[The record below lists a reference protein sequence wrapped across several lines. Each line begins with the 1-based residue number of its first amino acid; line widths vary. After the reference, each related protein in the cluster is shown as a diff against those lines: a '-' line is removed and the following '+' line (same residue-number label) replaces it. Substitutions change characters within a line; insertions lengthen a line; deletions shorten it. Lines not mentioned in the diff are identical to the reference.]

1 VKVKAYL
8 SNNPVG
14 RAHQAARTCYFSGSV
29 ELDPNL
35 KHSAI
40 ADDCVKTKHLSVH
53 QHTYVTLEIE
63 GISRFFCSAILYSQ
77 PYYQASQQSLR
88 YVKLDSIL
96 SSSDEYNPIKQ
107 DNLDAYNAA
116 FELFSKPVADAYTK
130 IWKSKANTPE
140 GKLEIRRGTQELAR
154 YTLPIGTLTNLTYTV
169 DLVTLAQILACC
181 EAFGGLGQG
190 KLYWFDWKQ
199 AKEFRDNVLDSIE
212 ERSLHSFNLLSNLI
226 EQFQTR
232 ETNPYIR
239 SFSLSLAQNPCHI
252 LLGELSSR
260 VQVFHAEDNDYIS
273 AKLTCSHAVFCQL
286 QRHRSIKPK
295 FSFNYSYSVEEYGTI
310 NWHYLPSFMV
320 ISPVKSQEL
329 SDKFLAIIQN
339 LYETVN
345 KDRLQ
350 EVNPIAEFEKL
361 PLCTAQNL
369 SFHATVSEVSSLAS
383 KRLCLRAQNE
393 ATRVIL
399 SLNEAYARAE
409 EIDENKLYFKAPCTY
424 NAENDIK
431 PICPEGKRF
440 CGVTVWK
447 DPKKAYEN
455 LI

>member
-1 VKVKAYL
+1 MKIKAYL

-40 ADDCVKTKHLSVH
+40 ADDCIKSKHLSVH

-63 GISRFFCSAILYSQ
+63 AISRFFCSAVLYSQ

-96 SSSDEYNPIKQ
+96 GSSDENNPIKH
-107 DNLDAYNAA
+107 DNLDAYNTA
-116 FELFSKPVADAYTK
+116 FELFSQPVADAYAK

-169 DLVTLAQILACC
+169 DLVTLAQILAFC
-181 EAFGGLGQG
+181 EAVGTKVQD
-190 KLYWFDWKQ
+190 KLHFFEWQQ
-199 AKEFRDNVLDSIE
+199 ARDFRNLVLDSIE
-212 ERSLHSFNLLSNLI
+212 ERYSYNLI
-226 EQFQTR
+226 TSLIEKFKTE

-239 SFSLSLAQNPCHI
+239 DFKLTLAQNPLYI
-252 LLGELSSR
+252 LLGDISSR

-273 AKLTCSHAVFCQL
+273 ANLTCSHAVFCQL

-295 FSFNYSYSVEEYGTI
+295 FSFNYSYVVEEYGTP
-310 NWHYLPSFMV
+310 NWYYLPTFRV

-329 SDKFLAIIQN
+329 SEKFLAIIQN

-345 KDRLQ
+345 KDRFK

-447 DPKKAYEN
+447 NPKKAYDN